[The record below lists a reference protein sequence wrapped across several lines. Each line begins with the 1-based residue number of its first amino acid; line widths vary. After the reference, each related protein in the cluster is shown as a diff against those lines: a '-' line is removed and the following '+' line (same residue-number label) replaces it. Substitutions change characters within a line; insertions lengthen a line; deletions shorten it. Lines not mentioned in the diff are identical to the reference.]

1 MDVIELLPRLH
12 LLRFPVGQAC
22 LWRDGGELTLVDAG
36 PPGSG
41 GAVAEAVTAL
51 GYRPGSVRR
60 IVLTHFHADHA
71 GGAAEFAALAGSE
84 IVAHAADAAVLLGEV
99 PGPPPVFGD
108 WERPLHAAAQ
118 QRLPQGEFARPT
130 RITEV
135 ADEDVLEFGDGARVV
150 HVPRHTDGSIA
161 VRLPEH
167 GVLFTGDCAAASPA
181 DGAVLPGVFHL
192 DRPRALASFRR
203 LASLDTDMACFGHGD
218 PVTTG
223 ASAVLRKAAEDHS
236 APR

>member
-60 IVLTHFHADHA
+60 IVLTHFHA
-71 GGAAEFAALAGSE
+71 
-84 IVAHAADAAVLLGEV
+84 
-99 PGPPPVFGD
+99 
-108 WERPLHAAAQ
+108 
-118 QRLPQGEFARPT
+118 
-130 RITEV
+130 
-135 ADEDVLEFGDGARVV
+135 
-150 HVPRHTDGSIA
+150 
-161 VRLPEH
+161 
-167 GVLFTGDCAAASPA
+167 
-181 DGAVLPGVFHL
+181 L